1 MIDLL
6 SRARGW
12 LAAREI
18 DDRYLQEHE
27 SHAASLASLL
37 AEVRREALEE
47 AACVCLSHE
56 RGYKLAAEE
65 HSTDDCG
72 PLPEDDKADAV
83 YTAAEAIRS
92 LKDLR

>member
-37 AEVRREALEE
+37 AEVRRETLEE
-47 AACVCLSHE
+47 SRGLTTAGACCDLPRKWMDERIAALTKHGE
-56 RGYKLAAEE
+56 K
-65 HSTDDCG
+65 
-72 PLPEDDKADAV
+72 P
-83 YTAAEAIRS
+83 
-92 LKDLR
+92 